1 MFLSLFSYLLP
12 PLVLKTF
19 HLSILFPFPPSFV
32 VFCIRR
38 APLFFIYLILFPEQ
52 VVDHR
57 ASLHDGVV
65 KRDSPS
71 SLFLFIPAFDGFQ
84 FSVSRFRTSNV
95 SPPPFRARPNRLLGG
110 KSHRN
115 RAPLWAARE
124 SQTIS
129 LRNRHCSALF
139 PSPLYLSKRAFGF
152 TRGTVLCAVSLQME
166 FRIKTYKGREG
177 DDGRWKIGKNGRTRE
192 RERGRRGDRV

>member
-38 APLFFIYLILFPEQ
+38 APLFFISLILFPEQ

-139 PSPLYLSKRAFGF
+139 PLSFVSFETCIRFHKGHRVVRSF
-152 TRGTVLCAVSLQME
+152 TSDGVS
-166 FRIKTYKGREG
+166 
-177 DDGRWKIGKNGRTRE
+177 D
-192 RERGRRGDRV
+192 